1 MISHQIETVF
11 IAPLEQI
18 VIAVNKLQKSAGSYL
33 DARVPGYRQALVA
46 LAQIDEIVLI
56 VHQVVDG
63 REVASIVD
71 DDDFALFGIERE
83 LQDAFQAEFQIF

>member
-18 VIAVNKLQKSAGSYL
+18 VIAVNKLQKFAGSYL

-71 DDDFALFGIERE
+71 DDDFALLWIERE

>member
-1 MISHQIETVF
+1 MF

-18 VIAVNKLQKSAGSYL
+18 VIAVNKLQESAGCHL
-33 DARVPGYRQALVA
+33 DAGVTGYRQALVA

-56 VHQVVDG
+56 VHQIVDG
-63 REVASIVD
+63 REIATVID
-71 DDDFALFGIERE
+71 DDDFALLGIERE